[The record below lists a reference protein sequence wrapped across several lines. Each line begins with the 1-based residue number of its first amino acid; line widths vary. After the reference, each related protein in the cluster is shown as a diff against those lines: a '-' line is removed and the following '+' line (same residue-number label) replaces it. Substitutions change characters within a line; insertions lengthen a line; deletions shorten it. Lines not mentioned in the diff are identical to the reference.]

1 MGKLIILIPFSVRA
15 QSDLLAN
22 ALELKHF
29 FDAPTTQKKIGEN
42 VGATID
48 AIEIKFLDDPC
59 TCYDDDYVIVF
70 AHGSNK
76 DTKLYDNQGHSTTMA
91 KTIEKLVDMD
101 ADETRKVLFM
111 VCFSALPGHIAPVW
125 KARETHQAVYG
136 GSAVIANLYSSTK
149 SQIYS
154 ICKALSEVA
163 LVESE
168 VTE

>member
-1 MGKLIILIPFSVRA
+1 MGKLIFLIPFSVRA

-22 ALELKHF
+22 AEELKTF
-29 FDAPTTQKKIGEN
+29 FEKPTTLKKIGEN

-48 AIEIKFLDDPC
+48 AIEIKFLDDDS
-59 TCYDDDYVIVF
+59 TCYDDDFVIVF

-76 DTKLYDNQGHSTTMA
+76 DTKLYDNQGNSTTMA

-101 ADETRKVLFM
+101 ADEAQKVLFM
-111 VCFSALPGHIAPVW
+111 VCYSALQGHIAPVW
-125 KARETHQAVYG
+125 KAKVPNQTVYG
-136 GSAVIANLYSSTK
+136 GSQVIANLYSSTS

-154 ICKALSEVA
+154 ICKALTKVA